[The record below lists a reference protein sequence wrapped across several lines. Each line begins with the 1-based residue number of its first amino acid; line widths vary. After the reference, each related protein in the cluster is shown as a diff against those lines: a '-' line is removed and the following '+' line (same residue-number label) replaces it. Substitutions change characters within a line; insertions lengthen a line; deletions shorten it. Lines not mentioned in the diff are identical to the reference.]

1 MVVKSPS
8 FISTYNNKTSV
19 LLCHRRFYLLLCFIF
34 FSGYLSA
41 PLQSQE
47 NKTLQI
53 RTISISPYGI
63 TSEGKFSG
71 IYYDLA
77 NTLAREA
84 GYNVSHAI
92 YPYAR
97 IIHELKYG
105 KTDLTIMFKYKE
117 LEDHVTYIAPLP
129 SLKNVVIGLKESHF
143 PSIQSLKYKKIAYLR
158 GAKFSDEIDNDADV
172 LKTPIRDFDQGISM
186 LLAKRVDA
194 IIGPLDPITMAFNN
208 LKITGKLPE
217 PTLGLPLIVSE
228 RTPWIQLSK
237 HSRSNI
243 SIDELTVHFQHILER
258 GELEKLRQHY
268 MTPNQ

>member
-1 MVVKSPS
+1 M
-8 FISTYNNKTSV
+8 
-19 LLCHRRFYLLLCFIF
+19 LLCFIF
-34 FSGYLSA
+34 FSGYLPA

-63 TSEGKFSG
+63 ISEGKFSG

-77 NTLAREA
+77 NTLARET
-84 GYNVSHAI
+84 GYKVSHGV

-129 SLKNVVIGLKESHF
+129 SLKNVVIGLKGSHF
-143 PSIQSLKYKKIAYLR
+143 PNIRSLKDKNIAYLR
-158 GAKFSDEIDNDADV
+158 GAKFSDKIDSDTNIS
-172 LKTPIRDFDQGISM
+172 KTSIRDFDQGINM

-194 IIGPLDPITMAFNN
+194 IIGPLDPIMVAFNKLN
-208 LKITGKLPE
+208 ITGDHAKS
-217 PTLGLPLIVSE
+217 TLGSPLIVSE
-228 RTPWIQLSK
+228 RTPWVQLSK
-237 HSRSNI
+237 HSKSGI
-243 SIDELTVHFQHILER
+243 SINKLTEHFQHILER
-258 GELEKLRQHY
+258 GELERLRQHY
-268 MTPNQ
+268 MTP